1 MINVLHK
8 SKDRAE
14 CGNYRGSLL
23 VAHAGKVLLEIVA
36 TRLSA
41 YCEAK
46 ELLLEEQCRS
56 HPVRH
61 RSIMDK
67 IFAVR
72 RSQELGRKG
81 LVPRFL
87 CFIGLEGILFYRS
100 HTYFASGHSRSTTA
114 DGRSNPPILPW
125 DESLCAE

>member
-1 MINVLHK
+1 MINVRHK

-14 CGNYRGSLL
+14 CGNYRGILL

-36 TRLSA
+36 TRLSV

-61 RSIMDK
+61 RSITDK

-72 RSQELGRKG
+72 RPQELGKERTRAAFP
-81 LVPRFL
+81 V
-87 CFIGLEGILFYRS
+87 FYRPGR
-100 HTYFASGHSRSTTA
+100 HTTLSIAHLFCK
-114 DGRSNPPILPW
+114 W
-125 DESLCAE
+125 SLTEYDRRW

>member
-1 MINVLHK
+1 MINVRHK

-14 CGNYRGSLL
+14 CGNYRGILL
-23 VAHAGKVLLEIVA
+23 VVHAGKVILEIVA

-61 RSIMDK
+61 RSITDK

-72 RSQELGRKG
+72 RPQEFGRKG
-81 LVPRFL
+81 RVPRFL
-87 CFIGLEGILFYRS
+87 CFIDLEDIRLYRS
-100 HTYFASGHSRSTTA
+100 HTCFASGRSRSTTA